1 MENKYYV
8 NTKYNKEMI
17 ESSVMSDDLRTEYA
31 SQISRQ
37 VIQLQEEDVKTALH
51 KLGYLNPDEV
61 EEIKL
66 DNLKLREALSDLIG
80 GLTSSDLH
88 YGGGHCVDTVER
100 AEEII
105 SLIKGG

>member
-17 ESSVMSDDLRTEYA
+17 ESSIMFDGVRSDPAY
-31 SQISRQ
+31 QISRQ
-37 VIQLQEEDVKTALH
+37 VIQLQEDGVKAALY

-66 DNLKLREALSDLIG
+66 DNLKLRKALSDLIG

-105 SLIKGG
+105 SLFKGG

>member
-8 NTKYNKEMI
+8 NTKYTKDMI
-17 ESSVMSDDLRTEYA
+17 DSSVMSDDLRTEYA

-37 VIQLQEEDVKTALH
+37 VIQLQEEGVKTALH

-80 GLTSSDLH
+80 GQHEYDLCDNGIGVGRARKILSLMR
-88 YGGGHCVDTVER
+88 GGDNE
-100 AEEII
+100 
-105 SLIKGG
+105 